1 MIKSFSQYVEKGEH
15 IKMLEDALKSVKS
28 AESAA
33 AQKLKDA
40 DLKAAE
46 ILKKANDDAVQM
58 KKDTA
63 ASMRKKAA
71 DDLESFD
78 AGAESRKA
86 DAAAKDEQEI
96 KEMKAAAMTRAEEA
110 ADAIINALA

>member
-1 MIKSFSQYVEKGEH
+1 
-15 IKMLEDALKSVKS
+15 
-28 AESAA
+28 
-33 AQKLKDA
+33 
-40 DLKAAE
+40 
-46 ILKKANDDAVQM
+46 
-58 KKDTA
+58 
-63 ASMRKKAA
+63 MRKKAA

-78 AGAESRKA
+78 KGAESRKA